1 MDFMTAVKF
10 CLNNYFTI
18 QGRGQRSQYWWFYL
32 FFVILTVVANVIDGM
47 TGIPILSLI
56 VALGLLAPNICVA
69 IRRMHDKD
77 KSGWWLLI
85 AFVPLIGFL
94 YILYLFVTR
103 GTEGDNRFGPDPL
116 AES

>member
-1 MDFMTAVKF
+1 MDFITAVKTCF
-10 CLNNYFTI
+10 SKYFTI
-18 QGRGQRSQYWWFYL
+18 EGRAARSEYWWFYL
-32 FFVILTVVANVIDGM
+32 FTLILTIIANLIDVSM
-47 TGIPILSLI
+47 QNILFSLI
-56 VALGLLAPNICVA
+56 VTLAILAPSICAA

-85 AFVPLIGFL
+85 LFVPLIGLL

-116 AES
+116 A

>member
-18 QGRGQRSQYWWFYL
+18 EGRAQRSQYWWFYL
-32 FFVILTVVANVIDGM
+32 FVLIIIFVASMIDAI
-47 TGIPILSLI
+47 TGLPVFGLI
-56 VALGLLAPNICVA
+56 AMLAILAPYICVA

-85 AFVPLIGFL
+85 SFVPVIGFFYL
-94 YILYLFVTR
+94 LYLFVTR
-103 GTEGDNRFGPDPL
+103 GTEGENRFGPDPL
-116 AES
+116 A